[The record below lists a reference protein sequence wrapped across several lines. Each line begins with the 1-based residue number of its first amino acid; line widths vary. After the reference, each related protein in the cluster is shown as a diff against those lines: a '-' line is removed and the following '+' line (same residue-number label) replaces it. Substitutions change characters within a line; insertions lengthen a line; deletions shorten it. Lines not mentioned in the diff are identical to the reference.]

1 MSYDYRKLKGKIVE
15 VFGNQKVF
23 AGAMEWSERTCSL
36 KLSNKVFWRQ
46 PEISRAA
53 ELLGIKLDEIQDFFF
68 RLNME

>member
-1 MSYDYRKLKGKIVE
+1 MSYDYRRLKGKIVE

-53 ELLGIKLDEIQDFFF
+53 KLLGISFNEIQDFFF
-68 RLNME
+68 KLNAE